1 MEPIHPLGS
10 DDGFENPLGTTV
22 SFSAEVHENPATSI
36 DIAPEAFR
44 WYEEDSC
51 DDLADEI
58 LAWASAEEP
67 ESLRMGVHSD
77 SEVPPRTAIRN

>member
-1 MEPIHPLGS
+1 MEPTHPLGS
-10 DDGFENPLGTTV
+10 ENGFEDPSWATI
-22 SFSAEVHENPATSI
+22 SFSAEVFENQATPAGV
-36 DIAPEAFR
+36 APPVFR

-67 ESLRMGVHSD
+67 ASARMVAHPD
-77 SEVPPRTAIRN
+77 AVA